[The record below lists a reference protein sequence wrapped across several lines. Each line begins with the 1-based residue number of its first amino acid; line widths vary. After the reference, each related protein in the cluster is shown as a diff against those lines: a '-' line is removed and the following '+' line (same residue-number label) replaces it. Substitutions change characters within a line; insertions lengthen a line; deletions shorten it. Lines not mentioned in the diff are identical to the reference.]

1 MIARAFVN
9 QNPFVVWGTGQQV
22 RNWTYV
28 SDVVEASIA
37 AAERIDDGRAI
48 NVGTMERIKV
58 VEAVEQILKK
68 TGKQLPLEFD
78 PTKPTGPYNR
88 VCDNSLAADI
98 LGWTPQVPF
107 AEGVQKTIDWYFET
121 HDAERVARE
130 LPRALTERTHA
141 PA

>member
-1 MIARAFVN
+1 MIARALVN

-58 VEAVEQILKK
+58 VEAVQLILKY
-68 TGKQLPLEFD
+68 TARDLPLAFD

-88 VCDNSLAADI
+88 VCDNSLAAAV
-98 LGWTPQVPF
+98 LGWKPLVPF
-107 AEGVQKTIDWYFET
+107 AEGVQRSIDWYFRT
-121 HDAERVARE
+121 HDAGQVARE